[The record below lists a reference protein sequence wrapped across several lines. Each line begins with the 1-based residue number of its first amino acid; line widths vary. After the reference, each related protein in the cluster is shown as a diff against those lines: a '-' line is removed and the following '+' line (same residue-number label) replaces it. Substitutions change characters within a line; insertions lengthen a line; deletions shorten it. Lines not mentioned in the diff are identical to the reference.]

1 MVVYIRTKFGDY
13 SASLAGF
20 REGGMSNRPIPE
32 PTKHQKNSTVVG
44 LGDLLT

>member
-20 REGGMSNRPIPE
+20 REGRVWNRPIPE
-32 PTKHQKNSTVVG
+32 PTKSQKSSTVVG
-44 LGDLLT
+44 SDDLLI

>member
-13 SASLAGF
+13 SASVAGF
-20 REGGMSNRPIPE
+20 KEGGVSNRPIPE
-32 PTKHQKNSTVVG
+32 PMKPQKISAVVG